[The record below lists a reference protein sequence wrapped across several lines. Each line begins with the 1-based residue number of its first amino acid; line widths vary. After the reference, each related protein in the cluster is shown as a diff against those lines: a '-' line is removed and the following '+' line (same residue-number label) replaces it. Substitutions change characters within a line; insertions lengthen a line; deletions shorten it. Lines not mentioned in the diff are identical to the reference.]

1 MAQTTTMITLS
12 AIALAVLT
20 VGCGPSYPN
29 CDNDENCHEGEY
41 CVNGQCQACRGDA
54 DCPAGQHCASGACEP
69 ISGFCQS
76 NADCPDGRECQN
88 NRCVAMTQSNTDL
101 GNNSS
106 GNEGGCE
113 LHAIHFGFD
122 QDELDSSARNTI
134 QANVDCMRER
144 NLSGVHVT
152 GYCDPRGTEEY
163 NLALGDRRAR
173 SVMSYMISLG
183 LDGNAVSA
191 SSMGEEM
198 AQGTDESSWA
208 RDRRVEVTAR

>member
-1 MAQTTTMITLS
+1 MAQTTTTTIALS
-12 AIALAVLT
+12 AAAFAVLT

-29 CDNDENCHEGEY
+29 CDNDSNCHEGEY
-41 CVNGQCQACRGDA
+41 CVNGQCQACRADA
-54 DCPAGQHCASGACEP
+54 DCPAGQRCASGACEP
-69 ISGFCQS
+69 ITGFCQS

-88 NRCVAMTQSNTDL
+88 NRCVAVAQSGEDL
-101 GNNSS
+101 GSTS
-106 GNEGGCE
+106 GSEGACE
-113 LHAIHFGFD
+113 LRPINFGFD
-122 QDELDSSARNTI
+122 QDELDASARNTI
-134 QANVDCMRER
+134 QTDVDCMRER
-144 NLSGVHVT
+144 GITAVHVT

-173 SVMSYMISLG
+173 AVMSYMISLG

-198 AQGTDESSWA
+198 AQGTDEGSWA